1 MNFNQNRKIM
11 LIIPS
16 LRGGGAERV
25 AENLLNNLDKTQD
38 IILCLFGKN
47 NSQKL
52 PMNIKVRC
60 LPLKS
65 SKNVLYAVANFFLL
79 IFHLSKI
86 IREEMPCSILSFMD
100 YPNIIAIISNYLAG
114 RKARV
119 NISIHT
125 IPELHFKKYS
135 NSKWNVSISI
145 LMKLLY
151 NRADKII
158 AVSNFIR
165 KDLILNYNIKKAKV
179 VVIYNPIDTSKI
191 DMLAEEEV
199 SHPWFKEN
207 VPVVLSVGRLS
218 KEKGFNHLL
227 KAFAIVR
234 GKMNVR
240 LLLVGEGGEEEYL
253 KSLSN
258 KLGVNE
264 NVCFAGFQEN
274 PYKYMRK
281 STIYV
286 LSSLYEGF
294 PNVLVEAM
302 ACGVP
307 IVSTLYN
314 LNTNEII
321 EHEKNGLLVPVAD
334 EKALAEAMLRLL
346 NNPEERKQ
354 YALCAKEKV
363 KEFSIEKITEQYRMV
378 LLDI

>member
-1 MNFNQNRKIM
+1 M

-151 NRADKII
+151 SRADKII

-179 VVIYNPIDTSKI
+179 VVIYNPIDIEKVNA
-191 DMLAEEEV
+191 LASEEISDQWFREEV
-199 SHPWFKEN
+199 PI
-207 VPVVLSVGRLS
+207 VISVGRLS
-218 KEKGFNHLL
+218 KEKGYDTLL
-227 KAFAIVR
+227 RAFAIAR
-234 GKMNVR
+234 EKSDIR
-240 LLLVGEGGEEEYL
+240 LAILGEGEEK
-253 KSLSN
+253 KSLEELDK
-258 KLGVNE
+258 KLGIERDVVFLGYKN
-264 NVCFAGFQEN
+264 N
-274 PYKYMRK
+274 PYKYMKRA
-281 STIYV
+281 SIFV

-294 PNVLVEAM
+294 PNVLIEAM
-302 ACGVP
+302 ACGTPV
-307 IVSTLYN
+307 ISTQYN
-314 LNTNEII
+314 PYPHEII
-321 EHEKNGLLVPVAD
+321 EHGKNGLLVPVTN
-334 EKALAEAMLRLL
+334 EKALAEAMLKLL
-346 NNPEERKQ
+346 NDPAGMTMLAAN
-354 YALCAKEKV
+354 AKEKA
-363 KEFSIEKITEQYRMV
+363 KEFLVQKIAGYYGKV
-378 LLDI
+378 LLD